1 MGPNNVGTKQ
11 LGRVHDLDQIPIQ
24 VICNKNPIERLS
36 SFKLLGMLIDKSFD
50 WTEHINKTVK

>member
-1 MGPNNVGTKQ
+1 MIVGTKQ

-24 VICNKNPIERLS
+24 VICNKNPLERLS

>member
-1 MGPNNVGTKQ
+1 MIVGTKQ

-24 VICNKNPIERLS
+24 VICHKNPIERLS